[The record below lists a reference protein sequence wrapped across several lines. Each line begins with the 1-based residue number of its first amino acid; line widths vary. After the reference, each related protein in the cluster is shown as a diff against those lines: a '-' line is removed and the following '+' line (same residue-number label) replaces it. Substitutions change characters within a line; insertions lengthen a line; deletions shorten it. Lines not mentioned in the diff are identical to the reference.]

1 MNYKNYDEKNIQT
14 FEYET
19 TMISDGHI
27 IGTCELGK
35 ATIQLI
41 NDSNEYSTFKDS
53 WIKTVHGSFYIYDVS
68 PVQEKVNIKLEC
80 YDIKYKLDTPYNSSK
95 HKFPCTLKNWR
106 NSIFIDCGV
115 EYDNSDF
122 PNSDLVLENEPYIEN
137 NASNRTV
144 IKMIAEAGASA
155 VVTDEND
162 KFYFSWFEDTVHKV
176 DDWIELTT
184 EKEGSKPINTVV
196 LGRGDVE
203 DNVYYPINKPTDPI
217 EFRIDNNY
225 ILDPQDTSS
234 SDDLR
239 YDTRVPIYQQING
252 FSYLVFSMRS
262 QSISNKLSI
271 KLGHKVQYIDIWGNE
286 LIAYVMTKKINWLGG
301 DLSDDDNYEI
311 TLSAERI
318 SESST
323 DLSYAG
329 SIKDD
334 VTRVERKADKNAKKI
349 EDLVS
354 EVNQYDEKINTL
366 EMTVDSTILNINHK
380 YDFLREQEGENQLK
394 LDDSLEYQPIS
405 YSLQGHTK
413 KILYLYPSN
422 DLYPS
427 DNLYPLGISEGSGDE

>member
-1 MNYKNYDEKNIQT
+1 MNYKNYEDKNIQT

-35 ATIQLI
+35 ATIQLL
-41 NDSNEYSTFKDS
+41 NDSNQYSTFKDS

-106 NSIFIDCGV
+106 NSIFRDCGV
-115 EYDNSDF
+115 EYDDSDF

-144 IKMIAEAGASA
+144 IKIIAEAGASA

-184 EKEGSKPINTVV
+184 EKEGSKPINTAV

-203 DNVYYPINKPTDPI
+203 DNVYYPINKPTDQI

-234 SDDLR
+234 SDDSR
-239 YDTRVPIYQQING
+239 YDTIIPIYNRVNG
-252 FSYLVFSMRS
+252 FSYLIFSMRS
-262 QSISNKLSI
+262 QSISSKLSI

-286 LIAYVMTKKINWLGG
+286 LTAYVMAKKINWLGG
-301 DLSDDDNYEI
+301 NLSDDDNYEI
-311 TLSAERI
+311 TLSAEKI

-329 SIKDD
+329 SIKDE
-334 VTRVERKADKNAKKI
+334 VSRVERKADKNEKKI
-349 EDLVS
+349 QDLVS
-354 EVNQYDEKINTL
+354 EVKQYDEKINTL

-380 YDFLREQEGENQLK
+380 YDFLREKEGENQLK

-405 YSLQGHTK
+405 YSIQGHTK
-413 KILYLYPSN
+413 KVLYLYPSN

-427 DNLYPLGISEGSGDE
+427 DNLYPLGITEGSGNE

>member
-1 MNYKNYDEKNIQT
+1 
-14 FEYET
+14 
-19 TMISDGHI
+19 
-27 IGTCELGK
+27 
-35 ATIQLI
+35 
-41 NDSNEYSTFKDS
+41 
-53 WIKTVHGSFYIYDVS
+53 
-68 PVQEKVNIKLEC
+68 
-80 YDIKYKLDTPYNSSK
+80 
-95 HKFPCTLKNWR
+95 
-106 NSIFIDCGV
+106 
-115 EYDNSDF
+115 
-122 PNSDLVLENEPYIEN
+122 
-137 NASNRTV
+137 
-144 IKMIAEAGASA
+144 MIAEAGASA

-318 SESST
+318 SESS
-323 DLSYAG
+323 
-329 SIKDD
+329 
-334 VTRVERKADKNAKKI
+334 
-349 EDLVS
+349 

>member
-1 MNYKNYDEKNIQT
+1 MNYKNYEDKNIQT

-35 ATIQLI
+35 ATIQLL
-41 NDSNEYSTFKDS
+41 NDSNQYSTFKDS

-68 PVQEKVNIKLEC
+68 PVQEKVSIKLEC
-80 YDIKYKLDTPYNSSK
+80 YDIKYKLDTLYDSSK
-95 HKFPCTLKNWR
+95 HTFPCTLKEFR
-106 NSIFIDCGV
+106 NSIFDECDVI
-115 EYDNSDF
+115 YDNSDF
-122 PNSDLVLENEPYIEN
+122 PNSNLILKEEPSIESG
-137 NASNRTV
+137 ASNRTV
-144 IKMIAEAGASA
+144 IKMIAEAGAST

-162 KFYFSWFEDTVHKV
+162 KFYFAWMDDTIHQA

-184 EKEGSKPINTVV
+184 EKESTQPINCVV

-203 DNVYYPINKPTDPI
+203 DNVFYPEIKPTNPI

-225 ILDPQDTSS
+225 ILDPQDTTNN
-234 SDDLR
+234 DDLR
-239 YDTRVPIYQQING
+239 YDTIIPIYNQLNG
-252 FSYLVFSMRS
+252 FSYLSFRMRS

-271 KLGHKVQYIDIWGNE
+271 KLGHKIKYNDIWGNE
-286 LIAYVMTKKINWLGG
+286 LIAYVMTKKINWLGE
-301 DLSDDDNYEI
+301 DLSNSDNYEI
-311 TLSAERI
+311 VLSAEKI

-334 VTRVERKADKNAKKI
+334 VSRVERKADKNEKKI
-349 EDLVS
+349 QDLVS
-354 EVNQYDEKINTL
+354 EVTKYNEKINTL

-380 YDFLREQEGENQLK
+380 YDFLREKEGKNEMK

-405 YSLQGHTK
+405 FSLEGK
-413 KILYLYPSN
+413 SIKPVYF
-422 DLYPS
+422 YPS
-427 DNLYPLGISEGSGDE
+427 DNLYPSDTLYLIGIVEGSCE